1 MTAKEKTREL
11 VNRVKNRELGF
22 LIELCANTFA
32 VEYQREAVIKTSLC
46 CEDNHKK
53 KKKWTLKEDVSG
65 YVISCDTLRECYEQ
79 FLGFIFEGIYRK
91 QED

>member
-53 KKKWTLKEDVSG
+53 KKMDIKRGCIRICNQL
-65 YVISCDTLRECYEQ
+65 
-79 FLGFIFEGIYRK
+79 
-91 QED
+91 